1 MDEREMNQDDQN
13 QEEEQARAA
22 QEAARKQQMLQEQQS
37 EQQQMQQMQS
47 SLSESQKE
55 MDEETEDEMDQSDE
69 QEIDEGER
77 ASDVESSEFSSGQ
90 QQEPQEV
97 SSSEKQQ
104 ESQPLPTQQE
114 QQTSGSDL
122 SKQFQ
127 EQMNEAKENGLE
139 NGHDAES
146 LQKQFDSMQND
157 IGNSGQKQMIKELK
171 SRNEAFDEKGM
182 SAYDGIEEKA
192 QSIGRVGA
200 ERDLK
205 AAEKRMVEN
214 PKIGDKE
221 ATGRM
226 NVIKNYKQF
235 TQETGA
241 NQERKDVS
249 KDLGDNM
256 FKMEHERNVQ
266 SLDRSIEQIG
276 STLKPGE
283 KSDKIEIGD
292 DHYME
297 IAKGKDGKLDVLID
311 GKSVNDMEK
320 ESQGQE
326 IQGQTAEG
334 KETGAKS
341 AETYSREQTVSQDN
355 DTKSLH
361 VTGGKESYTER
372 SDGSA
377 EYSANYELDKKLFK
391 EGPDSMEVNCTANKD
406 GSYDLTAKAD
416 GKEVTTHFPDKESFE
431 KSEEGKMIESRVAN
445 IQKNDPQSPLRQAS
459 ERVKKGLESP
469 SKENTEDAKKAFR
482 EYGKK
487 PFTPQVVAKRNQFIE
502 KHFMNK
508 PETFMS
514 KILNNVKTMGK
525 TVEKGA
531 QAYGKAV
538 EKGVQTYGKTVEKG
552 AQAYGKAVEKGAK
565 AVGKL
570 AKTLGG
576 KALETA
582 SMAVPGLREAMLV
595 MKVAS
600 MAKSLGSQVKS
611 ITYGPAQKDAEKCAS
626 QSALTI

>member
-1 MDEREMNQDDQN
+1 MDEREMTQDDQA
-13 QEEEQARAA
+13 QEEEQARTA
-22 QEAARKQQMLQEQQS
+22 QEAARKQQMQQEQQS

-47 SLSESQKE
+47 GLSESQKE
-55 MDEETEDEMDQSDE
+55 MDEETEEEMDQSNE

-90 QQEPQEV
+90 EQQSQEV

-104 ESQPLPTQQE
+104 ENPTPPTQQE

-127 EQMNEAKENGLE
+127 EQMDEAKENGLE

-146 LQKQFDSMQND
+146 LQKQFDSMEND

-205 AAEKRMVEN
+205 AAGERMVEN
-214 PKIGDKE
+214 PEIGDKE

-241 NQERKDVS
+241 SQERKDVS
-249 KDLGDNM
+249 KDLEDN
-256 FKMEHERNVQ
+256 KSQMEHERNVQ

-297 IAKGKDGKLDVLID
+297 IAKGKDGNLDVLVD

-326 IQGQTAEG
+326 IQGQAAEG
-334 KETGAKS
+334 KEAAAKS
-341 AETYSREQTVSQDN
+341 QETYSREQTVSQDK
-355 DTKSLH
+355 DLKKMH

-377 EYSANYELDKKLFK
+377 EYSGNYELDKKLFK
-391 EGPDSMEVNCTANKD
+391 DGPNNMEINCTANKD
-406 GSYDLTAKAD
+406 GSYDVTAKAG
-416 GKEVTTHFPDKESFE
+416 GKEVTTHFPDKEAFE
-431 KSEEGKMIESRVAN
+431 KSDAGKLIENRVAN
-445 IQKNDPQSPLRQAS
+445 VQRNDPQSPLKQTS
-459 ERVKKGLESP
+459 ERVKKRLESP
-469 SKENTEDAKKAFR
+469 SKEDREDVKKAFE

-487 PFTPQVVAKRNQFIE
+487 PFTPQVEAKRNQFFE

-514 KILNNVKTMGK
+514 ITLNNLKTMGK
-525 TVEKGA
+525 TIEKGAQAYGKAVEKGA

-538 EKGVQTYGKTVEKG
+538 EKGTKVV
-552 AQAYGKAVEKGAK
+552 GKA
-565 AVGKL
+565 

-576 KALETA
+576 KALKAA
-582 SMAVPGLREAMLV
+582 SKAIPGLREAMLV
-595 MKVAS
+595 MNVARKAQS
-600 MAKSLGSQVKS
+600 IGSQVKS
-611 ITYGPAQKDAEKCAS
+611 KTYGPAQQNAEKCAA
-626 QSALTI
+626 QSAQTI

>member
-1 MDEREMNQDDQN
+1 MDEREMTQDDQA
-13 QEEEQARAA
+13 QEEEQARTA
-22 QEAARKQQMLQEQQS
+22 QEAARKQQMQQEQQS

-47 SLSESQKE
+47 GLSESQKE
-55 MDEETEDEMDQSDE
+55 MDEETEEEMDQSNE

-90 QQEPQEV
+90 QQQSQEV

-104 ESQPLPTQQE
+104 ENPTPPTQQE
-114 QQTSGSDL
+114 QETSGSDL

-127 EQMNEAKENGLE
+127 EQMDEAKENGLE

-146 LQKQFDSMQND
+146 LQKQFDSMEND

-205 AAEKRMVEN
+205 AAGERMVEN
-214 PKIGDKE
+214 PEIGDKE

-241 NQERKDVS
+241 RQERKDVS
-249 KDLGDNM
+249 KDLEDN
-256 FKMEHERNVQ
+256 KSQMEHERNVQ

-276 STLKPGE
+276 SALKPGG

-297 IAKGKDGKLDVLID
+297 IVKGKDGNLDVLID

-326 IQGQTAEG
+326 IQGRAAEG
-334 KETGAKS
+334 KEAGAKS
-341 AETYSREQTVSQDN
+341 EETYSREQTVSQDK
-355 DTKSLH
+355 DLKKMH

-377 EYSANYELDKKLFK
+377 EYSGNYELDKKLFK
-391 EGPDSMEVNCTANKD
+391 DGPKNMEINCTANKD
-406 GSYDLTAKAD
+406 GSYDVTAKAG
-416 GKEVTTHFPDKESFE
+416 GKEVTTHFPDKETFE
-431 KSEEGKMIESRVAN
+431 KSDEGKLIENRVAN
-445 IQKNDPQSPLRQAS
+445 VQRNDPQSPLKQTS

-469 SKENTEDAKKAFR
+469 SKEDKEDVKKAFE

-487 PFTPQVVAKRNQFIE
+487 PFTPQVEAKRNQFFE

-514 KILNNVKTMGK
+514 ITLNNLKTMGK
-525 TVEKGA
+525 TI
-531 QAYGKAV
+531 
-538 EKGVQTYGKTVEKG
+538 EKG
-552 AQAYGKAVEKGAK
+552 AQAYGKAVEKGAQVYGK
-565 AVGKL
+565 AVEKGTKAVDKL

-576 KALETA
+576 KALKA
-582 SMAVPGLREAMLV
+582 VSKAVPGLREAMFV
-595 MKVAS
+595 MNVARK
-600 MAKSLGSQVKS
+600 AKSVGSQVKS
-611 ITYGPAQKDAEKCAS
+611 KTYGPAQQNAEKCAS
-626 QSALTI
+626 QSAQTI

>member
-1 MDEREMNQDDQN
+1 MDEREMAQDDQN
-13 QEEEQARAA
+13 QEEEQVRAV
-22 QEAARKQQMLQEQQS
+22 QEAARKQQMQQEQQS

-55 MDEETEDEMDQSDE
+55 MDEETEEEMDQSNE
-69 QEIDEGER
+69 QEIDEGEQ
-77 ASDVESSEFSSGQ
+77 ASEMESSEFSSGQ
-90 QQEPQEV
+90 QQQSQEA
-97 SSSEKQQ
+97 SPSEKQQ
-104 ESQPLPTQQE
+104 ESQPLPAQQE
-114 QQTSGSDL
+114 QQTSSSDL

-127 EQMNEAKENGLE
+127 EQMEEAKENGLE

-157 IGNSGQKQMIKELK
+157 IGNSSQKQMIKELK

-205 AAEKRMVEN
+205 AAEERMVEN
-214 PKIGDKE
+214 PEIGNKE
-221 ATGRM
+221 AIGRM

-320 ESQGQE
+320 ESQSQE
-326 IQGQTAEG
+326 IHGQTVEG
-334 KETGAKS
+334 KEADAKS
-341 AETYSREQTVSQDN
+341 TETYSREQTISQDKN
-355 DTKSLH
+355 IEKLH
-361 VTGGKESYTER
+361 ITGGKESYAER

-391 EGPDSMEVNCTANKD
+391 DGPNSMEVNCTANKD
-406 GSYDLTAKAD
+406 GSYDITAKAG
-416 GKEVTTHFPDKESFE
+416 GKEITTHFPDKESFE
-431 KSEEGKMIESRVAN
+431 KSMEGKMIESRVAD

-459 ERVKKGLESP
+459 ERIKKGLESP
-469 SKENTEDAKKAFR
+469 SKEGKEDVKKAFE

-487 PFTPQVVAKRNQFIE
+487 PFTPQVEAKRNQFFE
-502 KHFMNK
+502 KHFMNQ

-514 KILNNVKTMGK
+514 KTLNNLKTMGK

-531 QAYGKAV
+531 QAYGKTV
-538 EKGVQTYGKTVEKG
+538 GKGV
-552 AQAYGKAVEKGAK
+552 QAYGKAVEKGAK

-576 KALETA
+576 KALEAA
-582 SMAVPGLREAMLV
+582 SMAVPGLREAVLV
-595 MKVAS
+595 MKIAS
-600 MAKSLGSQVKS
+600 IAKSVGSQVKS
-611 ITYGPAQKDAEKCAS
+611 MTYEPAQKNAEKCAS
-626 QSALTI
+626 QSAQII